1 MEKWEDNRW
10 NYIEALKTS
19 FLFRDLDSD
28 ILEVISD
35 NFKLEKLDRN
45 SSINSTRKLQ
55 NYFYFIISGKVKA
68 YTIDRGSGREYTL
81 AILAKD
87 DVFDL
92 LCLLE
97 DCEHNTYFEA
107 LANTVLLFA
116 PMSRMRG
123 WIGEYPV
130 INRNLFPYLGKR
142 LREMEQYAT
151 SMRLSIPTRLA
162 WLILY
167 HINGQSQ
174 KLELI
179 NDLSNE
185 ELAGLVGTSRAVVN
199 RHLQNFKSDGTL
211 YIGRKKIEIKN
222 LQLLLKRIEK
232 DDF

>member
-1 MEKWEDNRW
+1 MEKWEDNHW
-10 NYIEALKTS
+10 NNIEALKTN
-19 FLFRDLDSD
+19 FLFRGLDSG
-28 ILEVISD
+28 ILKVITE
-35 NFKLEKLDRN
+35 NFKVERLDRN
-45 SSINSTRKLQ
+45 SSISSKRKLQ
-55 NYFYFIISGKVKA
+55 NYFYFILSGKVKA
-68 YTIDRGSGREYTL
+68 YCIDQVSGREYTL
-81 AILAKD
+81 FILTKD

-97 DCEHNTYFEA
+97 DHEHNTCFEA
-107 LANTVLLFA
+107 LANTILLGA

-123 WIGEYPV
+123 WIREYPV

-142 LREMEQYAT
+142 LRTMEQYAA

-167 HINGQSQ
+167 HINHQSK

-185 ELAGLVGTSRAVVN
+185 ELAALVGTSRAVVN

-211 YIGRKKIEIKN
+211 LIGRKKIEVKN
-222 LQLLLKRIEK
+222 LRLLLNRIEK
-232 DDF
+232 DHY